1 MISQFDEFL
10 GTRYLILVYDSDDL
24 LDISAIFALEDIILR
39 LKSQHIK
46 ILMVI
51 NNDDVHKQLQQYKI
65 TEQIGEDKIF
75 FSEIEAIEFAKAS
88 FKNRVKK
95 KYFD

>member
-1 MISQFDEFL
+1 
-10 GTRYLILVYDSDDL
+10 
-24 LDISAIFALEDIILR
+24 
-39 LKSQHIK
+39 
-46 ILMVI
+46 MVI

>member
-1 MISQFDEFL
+1 M
-10 GTRYLILVYDSDDL
+10 ILVYDSDDL

-88 FKNRVKK
+88 FKNRIKK
-95 KYFD
+95 KYFG

>member
-1 MISQFDEFL
+1 M
-10 GTRYLILVYDSDDL
+10 
-24 LDISAIFALEDIILR
+24 
-39 LKSQHIK
+39 KSQHIK